1 MIIGWIRLA
10 VFGFV
15 ALTLVYVLVSIY
27 SRSVRR
33 EWLEKEWDSDPAR
46 EGSLPEDRTAVIEA
60 GMIAY
65 RHSLRRKLIV
75 LVYIIP
81 MAIVAITTYLVNYQ

>member
-1 MIIGWIRLA
+1 MIGLIRLA

-33 EWLEKEWDSDPAR
+33 ERLEKEWDSDPAR
-46 EGSLPEDRTAVIEA
+46 EGGLPDERAAFIEA
-60 GMIAY
+60 GMATY